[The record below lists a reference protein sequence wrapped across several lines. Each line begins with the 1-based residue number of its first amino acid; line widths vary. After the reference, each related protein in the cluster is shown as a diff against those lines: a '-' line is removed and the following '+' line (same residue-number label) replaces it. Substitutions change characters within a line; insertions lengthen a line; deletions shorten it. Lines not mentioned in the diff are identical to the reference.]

1 MLQNIKNAEKEN
13 YFAIISII
21 KLSIII
27 TLYMWIKAILIMKQ
41 VTAGIVLSVIGAVIL
56 ISIGGGMKVA
66 NAVDS
71 TQTGALVGYGGQIF
85 GLVDVTSDG
94 HKTQLN
100 LATDYLPPSGKTYEA
115 WLVDG
120 NYYASGYPLSLG
132 QFDVSGNLKFTE
144 DMVNAFT
151 YTDVIVTVEPSDD
164 KDPKPAWSNSVAA
177 YWLSPPFGQ

>member
-1 MLQNIKNAEKEN
+1 MP
-13 YFAIISII
+13 
-21 KLSIII
+21 
-27 TLYMWIKAILIMKQ
+27 IKAILIMKQ
-41 VTAGIVLSVIGAVIL
+41 GTTVIVLSIIAVVIL
-56 ISIGGGMKVA
+56 ISTAGGLKIA

-120 NYYASGYPLSLG
+120 NYAASGYPLSLG

-144 DMVNAFT
+144 NMVNAFT
-151 YTDVIVTVEPSDD
+151 YTDVIVTVEPFDD